1 MEITVNGSKKDIKS
15 TLISELVVELQLKT
29 NGIALALNQNI
40 LPFKEWDST
49 SLTNGDSITIIKA
62 TQGR

>member
-15 TLISELVVELQLKT
+15 ISELVVELQLKT

-62 TQGR
+62 TQGG